1 MAQVRVNVGVV
12 RYEARGSRN
21 RLAFAGQ
28 VIEVS
33 EEEAAR
39 LRKLG
44 AVLSDEAP
52 DDPPA
57 GVDDESDEDESDDTD
72 EVPEVDVE
80 VGAGK
85 PLPRPGNTA
94 THARWVAYA
103 VSRGMPEAEAQ
114 ELTRAKLQAAFPE
127 D

>member
-1 MAQVRVNVGVV
+1 MAHVRVNVGVV

-28 VIEVS
+28 IIEVS

-44 AVLSDEAP
+44 AVLSDGASE
-52 DDPPA
+52 DPPA
-57 GVDDESDEDESDDTD
+57 SVEDESDEDESDETGED
-72 EVPEVDVE
+72 
-80 VGAGK
+80 AAK

-94 THARWVAYA
+94 THPRWVAYA